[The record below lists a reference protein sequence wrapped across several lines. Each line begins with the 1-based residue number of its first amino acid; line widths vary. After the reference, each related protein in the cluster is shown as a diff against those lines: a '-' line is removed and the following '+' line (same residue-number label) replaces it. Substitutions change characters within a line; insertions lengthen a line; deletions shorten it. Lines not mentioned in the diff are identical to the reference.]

1 MSSLHR
7 VLNCLSFFY
16 IYLRNK
22 RVINLWYF
30 KQKSTKN
37 FLGGGTAPSQ
47 TFPPVGGGGGGKGD
61 TPSSTL
67 RRLRPLH
74 PSHSKILGTPL
85 INPTILGPTWTC
97 DFRAVDSTS
106 EKRLITMLVENYR
119 QNGVDG
125 RPVVNTST
133 AMTVTISFSLI
144 QILQFEST
152 QRIITLVG
160 WISLVYTRPQLLVSS
175 LSVVALLSTDN
186 LSLLKLP
193 GLLYFI
199 L

>member
-1 MSSLHR
+1 
-7 VLNCLSFFY
+7 
-16 IYLRNK
+16 
-22 RVINLWYF
+22 
-30 KQKSTKN
+30 
-37 FLGGGTAPSQ
+37 
-47 TFPPVGGGGGGKGD
+47 
-61 TPSSTL
+61 
-67 RRLRPLH
+67 
-74 PSHSKILGTPL
+74 
-85 INPTILGPTWTC
+85 
-97 DFRAVDSTS
+97 
-106 EKRLITMLVENYR
+106 MLVENYR